1 MKLVILDR
9 DGVINQDS
17 DDYIK
22 SVDEFIPYPDS
33 LDAIARLNRAG
44 YTVAVATNQ
53 SGIGRGYYDEN
64 TLSAMHD
71 KLAQLL
77 ARRGGHI
84 DYIAWCPHRPD
95 ENCACRKPRP
105 GLLQKI
111 AQHFDIDLKG
121 VTLVGDSPGD
131 IEAAHAVGARPVL
144 VKTGKGERTL
154 AQNQELDNVPVY
166 PRLSSFVDDFL
177 NQES

>member
-1 MKLVILDR
+1 MKLIILDR
-9 DGVINQDS
+9 DGVINKDS

-44 YTVAVATNQ
+44 YAVAVATNQ

-64 TLSAMHD
+64 MLVAMHE
-71 KLAQLL
+71 KLSQLL
-77 ARRGGHI
+77 AERGGHI
-84 DYIAWCPHRPD
+84 DYIAWCPHHPD

-105 GLLQKI
+105 GLLQQI
-111 AQHFDIDLKG
+111 ARHFDTDLKD
-121 VTLVGDSPGD
+121 VTFVGDSPAD
-131 IEAAHAVGARPVL
+131 IEVARAVGARPVL

-154 AQNQELDNVPVY
+154 ARGQGLDGVPVY

-177 NQES
+177 SSES

>member
-9 DGVINQDS
+9 DGVINKDS

-44 YTVAVATNQ
+44 YAIAVATNQ

-64 TLSAMHD
+64 TLAAMHK

-77 ARRGGHI
+77 AERGGHI

-95 ENCACRKPRP
+95 ENCDCRKPRP
-105 GLLQKI
+105 GLLQQI
-111 AQHFDIDLKG
+111 ARHFGTDLKG

-154 AQNQELDNVPVY
+154 ARNQGLDGVPVY
-166 PRLSSFVDDFL
+166 PCLSVFVDDFL
-177 NQES
+177 SQES

>member
-22 SVDEFIPYPDS
+22 SVDEFHPYPDS
-33 LDAIARLNRAG
+33 LDAIARLNQAG
-44 YTVAVATNQ
+44 YQVAIATNQ

-64 TLSAMHD
+64 TLKAMHE
-71 KLAQLL
+71 KLAQQL
-77 ARRGGHI
+77 ALRGGHI

-95 ENCACRKPRP
+95 QDCDCRKPRP
-105 GLLQKI
+105 GLLQQI
-111 AQHFDIDLKG
+111 GRHFDTDLTG
-121 VTLVGDSPGD
+121 ITMVGDKTAD
-131 IEAAHAVGARPVL
+131 IAAARAAGAHPVL

-154 AQNQELDNVPVY
+154 AQGTDLGGVPVY
-166 PRLSSFVDDFL
+166 SNLSAFVDNFL
-177 NQES
+177 NQDA

>member
-9 DGVINQDS
+9 DGVINEDS

-22 SVDEFIPYPDS
+22 SVDEFLPYPDS

-44 YTVAVATNQ
+44 YVVAVATNQ
-53 SGIGRGYYDEN
+53 SGIGRGYYDET
-64 TLSAMHD
+64 TLAAMHE
-71 KLAQLL
+71 KLTQLL
-77 ARRGGHI
+77 AQPGGHI
-84 DYIAWCPHRPD
+84 DYIAWCPHHPD

-105 GLLQKI
+105 GLLQQI
-111 AQHFDIDLKG
+111 ARHFDTDLKG
-121 VTLVGDSPGD
+121 ITFVGDSPAD
-131 IEAAHAVGARPVL
+131 IEAARVVGARPVL

-154 AQNQELDNVPVY
+154 ARGKGLDGVPVY
-166 PRLSSFVDDFL
+166 PRLSAFVDDFL